1 MASLINDMSLQ
12 ELIETMEIILVTDEN
27 AFKKK
32 HVVCLENV
40 KKEEKTMRGVVAAV
54 DIPKGSCWLERKTY
68 SVTKYLVNQFSGSE
82 LPMDSLMKEMMEPY
96 ENKTYADFLTMFGYK
111 DVELSLNNVVSTSI
125 SNGAPLLSML
135 NHDINGNV
143 DYYWYGY
150 DHKDG
155 KKPEIIRFCC
165 TNRVIQKGEELTTSY
180 FSLHD
185 TEDVV
190 RNRYY
195 KDREFAIEE
204 TAESLLSIW
213 DSARDSI
220 VEYMKKNPVF
230 LQIKRDL
237 VHTTEGKPC
246 LLKQDIKKEGK
257 LPKEIYS
264 MNKKIN
270 GDCGICW
277 DAITFRGILNTRI
290 TRKDDGDMKCGPCD
304 HLFCFK
310 CIKEWSKKNN
320 TCPICRQTFTRIAI
334 FPIMPSDFV
343 GKFVIAEMCNSHYTL
358 KKINHLLDI
367 RFSQLFPCCET
378 FVEDRLKYMKR
389 IFTLLEPKDTRNQPR
404 NTTND
409 KGNYNTNKGTNDMA
423 NFNDTIFD
431 FDCWG
436 TEEKERIS
444 DELVKNIG
452 SEVQLTDQLGV
463 GSSGIAYLTKDGR
476 VVKIVMESYISP
488 HLLDLRFSLY
498 ERMHFEVAEKIG
510 EMNLGPKVFQYGKL
524 HLPYLKG
531 EKETLEAIDDASS
544 CVIYDV
550 GPEIIEEGIPFWY
563 IIMERLYDISAATN
577 NSEYRNKRKE
587 VETAIKSKLP
597 DVGDFEF
604 GFINKGMK
612 VDDLRAFDLLD
623 NE

>member
-12 ELIETMEIILVTDEN
+12 KLIETMEIILVTDEN

-82 LPMDSLMKEMMEPY
+82 LLMDSLMKKMMEPY
-96 ENKTYADFLTMFGYK
+96 ENKTYADFLTVFGYK

-155 KKPEIIRFCC
+155 KKPEIVRLCC

-190 RNRYY
+190 RKRYY
-195 KDREFAIEE
+195 KDREFAIEK

-213 DSARDSI
+213 DSVRNSI

-246 LLKQDIKKEGK
+246 LLKQDIKKEGELGK
-257 LPKEIYS
+257 LP
-264 MNKKIN
+264 
-270 GDCGICW
+270 
-277 DAITFRGILNTRI
+277 A
-290 TRKDDGDMKCGPCD
+290 
-304 HLFCFK
+304 
-310 CIKEWSKKNN
+310 
-320 TCPICRQTFTRIAI
+320 
-334 FPIMPSDFV
+334 MPSDFI

-378 FVEDRLKYMKR
+378 FVEERLKYMKR

-423 NFNDTIFD
+423 NFDGTIFAYIR
-431 FDCWG
+431 
-436 TEEKERIS
+436 RIGQ
-444 DELVKNIG
+444 K
-452 SEVQLTDQLGV
+452 
-463 GSSGIAYLTKDGR
+463 Y
-476 VVKIVMESYISP
+476 
-488 HLLDLRFSLY
+488 RFGGA
-498 ERMHFEVAEKIG
+498 V
-510 EMNLGPKVFQYGKL
+510 N
-524 HLPYLKG
+524 
-531 EKETLEAIDDASS
+531 
-544 CVIYDV
+544 
-550 GPEIIEEGIPFWY
+550 
-563 IIMERLYDISAATN
+563 
-577 NSEYRNKRKE
+577 
-587 VETAIKSKLP
+587 
-597 DVGDFEF
+597 
-604 GFINKGMK
+604 
-612 VDDLRAFDLLD
+612 
-623 NE
+623 